1 MDSFKAGV
9 PPPGGGGFLVELVSF
24 FEWLAERDIR
34 MQVALIGLAQSGK
47 STLFSAVTGGQVHAG
62 AGSAHQTDKAVV
74 KVPDDRVE
82 KLAEIYQPK
91 KLTHAVIEFIDLPGL
106 SFVEEGH
113 RHEARRIVAAAR
125 QAAMLVVV
133 LRGFESDSVAK
144 YRDRVDPAKD
154 LDELNNELMLAD
166 LEMIE
171 NRIGKLRVSITKPSP
186 HVEQDKREL
195 AILERCQAATEELQP
210 LSEVIRNPEEEK
222 LLRSFGFLSMKPV
235 LVVVN
240 VGEDA
245 VGEEV
250 KLAGE
255 AGAGEVMS
263 LSAQLEAELAALEEQ
278 ERAEFMEDL
287 GVKEIARDRLVKK
300 CYEQL
305 NLISFLTYGADEVR
319 AWTIPSGCPAVEA
332 AGQIHSDIQRGFIRA
347 ETVHWEDFIAAG
359 DMKAAKAA
367 GKVRL
372 EGKTYAVQD
381 GDMITFRFNV

>member
-1 MDSFKAGV
+1 
-9 PPPGGGGFLVELVSF
+9 
-24 FEWLAERDIR
+24 

-47 STLFSAVTGGQVHAG
+47 GTLFSAVTGGQVHAG
-62 AGSAHQTDKAVV
+62 AGSAHQADQAVV

-82 KLAEIYQPK
+82 KLGEIYEPK
-91 KLTHAVIEFIDLPGL
+91 KVTHATMEFVDLPGL

-113 RHEARRIVAAAR
+113 RQEARRIVAAAR

-171 NRIGKLRVSITKPSP
+171 NRIGKLRVSITRPSP

-195 AILERCQAATEELQP
+195 AILERCQEATEELQP
-210 LSEVIRNPEEEK
+210 LSEVIQGPEEEK

-240 VGEDA
+240 VGEDQ
-245 VGEEV
+245 VGAEV
-250 KLAGE
+250 KLASE
-255 AGAGEVMS
+255 QAAGEVMS
-263 LSAQLEAELAALEEQ
+263 LSAQLEAELAVLDEQ

-319 AWTIPSGCPAVEA
+319 AWTIPAGCPAVEA

-347 ETVHWEDFIAAG
+347 ETVHWDDFIAAG